1 MTRFN
6 SDHTDRP
13 AAMMDLLD
21 HHTVQPVTR
30 LPNRRA
36 LAVLDQMFGYYDP
49 IERTESVD
57 LSYDHVA
64 A

>member
-6 SDHTDRP
+6 SDYTDRP

-21 HHTVQPVTR
+21 HHAVLPVTR

-36 LAVLDQMFGYYDP
+36 LTVLDQMFCYYDP
-49 IERTESVD
+49 IERTESID
-57 LSYDHVA
+57 LSYDDA
-64 A
+64 AA

>member
-1 MTRFN
+1 MTLIS

-36 LAVLDQMFGYYDP
+36 LAVLDQMFG
-49 IERTESVD
+49 
-57 LSYDHVA
+57 
-64 A
+64 